1 MSESVDELRDEL
13 NDIQTHFHLIM
24 ENYPTMYANFKLHPN
39 LPSAMSAHDKTEA
52 NLVLLYRRMFVT
64 QAAVDKQ
71 LEDAETTVNG
81 LTSNNT
87 TLNTAL
93 LKQEKSLASLKTKLM
108 PQMPVKESFIASVND
123 DTPTPNQLSM
133 VRHAKAIENSVYYYS
148 IARIIYLVVG
158 ISVVSYFIFQTIG
171 TPESTILAD
180 VKMKADQLK
189 DQFKS
194 QAQAIQPTLPF
205 VSNPNANQ

>member
-1 MSESVDELRDEL
+1 MDKDELK
-13 NDIQTHFHLIM
+13 DIQTHFNLIM
-24 ENYPTMYANFKLHPN
+24 ENYPTMYANFKMNPN
-39 LPSAMSAHDKTEA
+39 LLSAMSAHDKTEA
-52 NLVLLYRRMFVT
+52 NLVLLYRRMFVS
-64 QAAVDKQ
+64 QAALDKQ

-81 LTSNNT
+81 LTTNNT

-93 LKQEKSLASLKTKLM
+93 LKQENSLASLKTM
-108 PQMPVKESFIASVND
+108 PQMPVKESFIASVSD
-123 DTPTPNQLSM
+123 DPPTPNQLCM
-133 VRHAKAIENSVYYYS
+133 IRHAKSIENSVYYYS

-194 QAQAIQPTLPF
+194 QAQAIQPIATNPPPP
-205 VSNPNANQ
+205 NPNQ

>member
-1 MSESVDELRDEL
+1 MSERVDELRDDL
-13 NDIQTHFHLIM
+13 KDINTQFHLNM
-24 ENYPTMYANFKLHPN
+24 ENYQTVYANYKLNPT

-52 NLVLLYRRMFVT
+52 NLILLYRRMFVT

-81 LTSNNT
+81 LTTNNT

-93 LKQEKSLASLKTKLM
+93 LKQEKSLASLKTM
-108 PQMPVKESFIASVND
+108 PQMPVKESFIASVSD
-123 DTPTPNQLSM
+123 DPPPTPNQLSM
-133 VRHAKAIENSVYYYS
+133 VKHAKTITNSVYYYS
-148 IARIIYLVVG
+148 IARIIYLLVG

-171 TPESTILAD
+171 APESTILAD

-189 DQFKS
+189 S
-194 QAQAIQPTLPF
+194 QAQAIQPALPF
-205 VSNPNANQ
+205 TSNPPPPNPT